1 MSDLVAVLKALDHSE
16 ELTHSVVNDILKET
30 YKDGIYLID
39 GVSKKPRKHLKP
51 FIRWAIQLLRPD
63 QLEESFHLINSIY
76 AKIYKGMGSLDVIL
90 SDEVRTPVRKRYG
103 FNSPEH
109 KMAKRLVRLTEDAK
123 RILIKE
129 GKAKVYQNCSDRIE
143 FTTAEINQA
152 IADNIDHPDPLH
164 RAVILLTLSGSRPL
178 ELLGNRATYTPNY
191 EMGDHWIKQDYV
203 AKRKD
208 DEYLP
213 LTKPII
219 HLTSIQFISKVAKLR
234 EDLSVPYPNPVTP
247 DGKLDTS
254 LSADTNKVA
263 RKIFGDKEGV
273 KLYTGRKI
281 YGNLSYKHFRKSTKL
296 FGKNP
301 EFSIWLNNV
310 LGHSERCLGTSNHY
324 STIDISD

>member
-1 MSDLVAVLKALDHSE
+1 MADLVAVLKSLDSTE
-16 ELTHSVVNDILKET
+16 DLTHSDVNGILMEAYSDGT
-30 YKDGIYLID
+30 YLVGASAKN
-39 GVSKKPRKHLKP
+39 PRNHLKP
-51 FIRWAIQLLRPD
+51 FIHWTIQQLRPD
-63 QLEESFHLINSIY
+63 QLEESFHLINSVY
-76 AKIYKGMGSLDVIL
+76 AKIYTGMGSLDATL
-90 SDEVRTPVRKRYG
+90 SNEVRTPVRKRFG

-109 KMAKRLVRLTEDAK
+109 KMAKDLVKLSDDAK
-123 RILIKE
+123 RILVKTN
-129 GKAKVYQNCSDRIE
+129 KAVVYQNCSDRIE

-178 ELLGNRATYTPNY
+178 ELLGNRATYTPND
-191 EMGDHWIKQDYV
+191 EMGDHWVNQDYV
-203 AKRKD
+203 AKRSND
-208 DEYLP
+208 NYPP

-219 HLTSIQFISKVAKLR
+219 HLTSTEFISKVAKLR

-281 YGNLSYKHFRKSTKL
+281 YGNLSYRYFRKSTKL

-310 LGHSERCLGTSNHY
+310 LGHSEGCLGTSNHY